1 MDYKYKRDVKIAVIF
16 LLVLCCSMFFAALLA
31 TSGNEKVTEYA
42 DSLAIPIWFA
52 NLEKFT
58 NSAETHIYN
67 LNQYA
72 NIAELSDAEYKLVEN
87 AIADLEQ
94 AVSSLNK
101 VMELKE
107 IK

>member
-1 MDYKYKRDVKIAVIF
+1 MDYKYKRDVKIAIIF
-16 LLVLCCSMFFAALLA
+16 LLVLCCSMVFAALLA

-42 DSLAIPIWFA
+42 DSLAIPIWFT

-58 NSAETHIYN
+58 DSAETHIYN

-72 NIAELSDAEYKLVEN
+72 NIAELSDGEYKLIED
-87 AIADLEQ
+87 AITDLEQ

-101 VMELKE
+101 VIALKE
-107 IK
+107 VQ